1 MKFLPPIFVTSI
13 IALIGTVAYAQ
24 YKPSTVLLTTYN
36 AATTTLIKEA
46 NTDTNHSMF
55 LEAIEVAGLDA
66 LLESKGKFTI
76 FAPSDRAFNKL
87 SKGEFETLLLPENIE
102 KLRAMLSYH
111 IIIGEY
117 TASTILKTL
126 CNSKGLTRYTT
137 VQGNKITATMNG
149 IDIVLTDH
157 MGNTAI
163 ITKADIMKSNGVIHD
178 IDTVMRP
185 NITASSVANAAAR
198 AQD

>member
-1 MKFLPPIFVTSI
+1 MKFLPPIFVTF
-13 IALIGTVAYAQ
+13 IALVGTVAFAQ
-24 YKPSTVLLTTYN
+24 YKPSSILLTAYSS
-36 AATTTLIKEA
+36 TTTKLVKET
-46 NTDTNHSMF
+46 NTDANHSMF
-55 LEAIEVAGLDA
+55 LNAIEVAGLDA

-76 FAPSDRAFNKL
+76 FAPSDVAFNKL
-87 SKGEFETLLLPENIE
+87 SKGEFETLLLPENVE

-111 IIIGEY
+111 IIIGEF
-117 TASTILKTL
+117 TAATILKTL
-126 CNSKGLTRYTT
+126 CNSQGITRYTT

-178 IDTVMRP
+178 IDTVMHP
-185 NITASSVANAAAR
+185 NIKTTSAGNTAAP